1 MSDLLLDPTQLHA
14 KLTDMAHAL
23 AEYVT
28 DPEQAAIIGIRTR
41 GALLAQRIHRIIA
54 LEREWNLPLGI
65 LDITL
70 YRDDLS
76 QLASFPLVRKTQLDF
91 DITGRT
97 ILLIDDVIYTGRTIR
112 SAIDEI
118 IDFGRPSAIRLGI
131 LVDRG
136 GREYPLQPDV
146 AGLTIQAHDNQVVKV
161 LLKEVDLDER
171 VIVTQRP
178 NLPPA
183 GPDIGV

>member
-1 MSDLLLDPTQLHA
+1 MSNQLLDAIQLRT
-14 KLTDMAHAL
+14 KLTEMANAMANL
-23 AEYVT
+23 VA

-41 GALLAQRIHRIIA
+41 GALIAQRIHKIIA
-54 LEREWNLPLGI
+54 VEHEWNLPLGI

-91 DITGRT
+91 DVTGRT
-97 ILLIDDVIYTGRTIR
+97 IILIDDVIYTGRTIR

-118 IDFGRPSAIRLGI
+118 IDFGRPRAIRLGV

-136 GREYPLQPDV
+136 GREYPIQPDY
-146 AGLTIQAHDNQVVKV
+146 AALTVKSASTQVVKV
-161 LLKEVDLDER
+161 LLKEIDLDER
-171 VIVTQRP
+171 VIVTDS
-178 NLPPA
+178 PPTPPEA
-183 GPDIGV
+183 PDANV